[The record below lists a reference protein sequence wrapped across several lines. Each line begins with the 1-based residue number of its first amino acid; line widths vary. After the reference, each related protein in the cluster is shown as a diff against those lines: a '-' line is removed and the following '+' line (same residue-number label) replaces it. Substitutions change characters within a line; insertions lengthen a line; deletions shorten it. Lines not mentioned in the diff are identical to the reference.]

1 MTYYF
6 DKVYIKDK
14 FSLLASDKYK
24 PIVKEN
30 VDYFKNDY
38 YMREKTAVLEKLEV
52 IIKHISEL
60 STLYK

>member
-24 PIVKEN
+24 PIVREN

-38 YMREKTAVLEKLEV
+38 YMKEKC
-52 IIKHISEL
+52 IEL
-60 STLYK
+60 AESKFQQICIDGLLNK